1 MTGHGGAARAEGST
15 TRVRVRGRAGWVLAV
30 AATVLPG
37 FAAIAQPA
45 TAAPAASDAGY
56 HIYAPGFMSDGIVGF
71 NASDTGQPT
80 PIPGRAPTGVPNWPH
95 AASRD
100 GRFLFAAPAI
110 DPRLISYAVGPDGGL
125 TPGASMPLPDAPVD
139 ITFAPNG
146 RDGFV
151 TVGAVNASIL
161 PIRIDS
167 NGVPSPNGPA
177 VPVGGAVDGL
187 GSAEI
192 SPDGHNLY
200 VASVTGRQLVVFDIH
215 DDATLSEVKQRV
227 AGGINTIYPVITP
240 DGRHVFFSNEIS
252 GTVQA
257 FNRADDGTSSEVAGS
272 PYQAGLLPHIASTTP
287 DGRFLYVPN
296 MGSSFISSYQVQPDG
311 TLRPLPNVDFAPEPG
326 VNAESSVM
334 SPSGKALWVLGTDPM
349 RAGEE
354 VLRRF
359 AIGTDGTL
367 IRDDSTAR
375 YTGTTVADGRTLTLV
390 PAVR

>member
-1 MTGHGGAARAEGST
+1 
-15 TRVRVRGRAGWVLAV
+15 
-30 AATVLPG
+30 
-37 FAAIAQPA
+37 
-45 TAAPAASDAGY
+45 
-56 HIYAPGFMSDGIVGF
+56 
-71 NASDTGQPT
+71 
-80 PIPGRAPTGVPNWPH
+80 
-95 AASRD
+95 
-100 GRFLFAAPAI
+100 
-110 DPRLISYAVGPDGGL
+110 
-125 TPGASMPLPDAPVD
+125 MPLPHAPVD

-167 NGVPSPNGPA
+167 KGVPSPNGPA

-296 MGSSFISSYQVQPDG
+296 MGSSFISSYEIRPDG

-326 VNAESSVM
+326 VKPN
-334 SPSGKALWVLGTDPM
+334 
-349 RAGEE
+349 
-354 VLRRF
+354 RR
-359 AIGTDGTL
+359 
-367 IRDDSTAR
+367 
-375 YTGTTVADGRTLTLV
+375 
-390 PAVR
+390 